1 MTNAEFAVLSLVLEL
16 PRHGYEIERIIE
28 ERGMREWTEIGFSS
42 IYYLLTK
49 LEKDGFIEGRAER
62 QAGRGP
68 ARKVYYIT
76 TAGKDA
82 CGKETLEV
90 LSTPHR
96 CYAPILSGLANFSG
110 VEINM
115 AVDALKKYRDG
126 LSERLAHIRGR
137 REEQRPLPDLVDAM
151 FDYSFTMI
159 KAEKK
164 WIERFINKL
173 EEENGKN

>member
-1 MTNAEFAVLSLVLEL
+1 MTNAEFAILSLIFEL
-16 PRHGYEIERIIE
+16 PRHGYEIEKTIE

-42 IYYLLTK
+42 IYYLLNK
-49 LEKDGFIEGRAER
+49 LEKDGFIEGRTEQ

-76 TAGKDA
+76 TAGKDT
-82 CGKETLEV
+82 CRKETLEV
-90 LSTPHR
+90 LSTPYR
-96 CYAPILSGLANFSG
+96 CYAPILLGLANFSG
-110 VEINM
+110 VVTNKS
-115 AVDALKKYRDG
+115 VDALKKYRDG
-126 LSERLAHIRGR
+126 LSKRMAHVRGR
-137 REEQRPLPDLVDAM
+137 REVQRPFPNLVDAM

-164 WIERFINKL
+164 WIEKFIKKL